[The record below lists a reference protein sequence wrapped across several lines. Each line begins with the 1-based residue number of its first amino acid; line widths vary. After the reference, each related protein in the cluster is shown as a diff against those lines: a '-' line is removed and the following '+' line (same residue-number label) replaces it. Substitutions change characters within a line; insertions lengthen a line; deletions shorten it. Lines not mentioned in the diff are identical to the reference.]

1 MESRETPGKQ
11 SKHNNKDNKNKMKC
25 GERAIRI
32 KKKKKVRSH
41 ESPVV
46 PFEFLWAA
54 EFGISLKQGKAN
66 YACGFINLEEGN
78 GNSVRVMKS
87 NNKIG

>member
-1 MESRETPGKQ
+1 M
-11 SKHNNKDNKNKMKC
+11 
-25 GERAIRI
+25 
-32 KKKKKVRSH
+32 RSH